1 MTDYKISVGE
11 LAQFWRRGDINF
23 RFTGRSTAIEGIRGH
38 QAIQRKRGDEY
49 VSEKP
54 VSIDLLRGGFSIR
67 IQGRVDG
74 FIPVSTPPLVEE
86 IKTLRVDVSDLP
98 SAIRETH
105 LAQLKIYA
113 HIISVNEKIP
123 FLGVRL
129 CYLNLDDE
137 RESWVEEQYSQ
148 GALASFF
155 EVTLARYTDWLT
167 SEKAWRA
174 VRDESISKSA
184 FPHGEY
190 RSGQRDMAVAAYR
203 SLAQGQ
209 QIVMQAPT
217 GIGKTMATVFPAV
230 KVLPESAF
238 SKVFYLSAK
247 TSGKS
252 VAEKTIY
259 ELDRAGFR
267 LRSVTLTAK
276 EKICFSPGVPC
287 DPEHC
292 NYARGYF
299 DRLGDCMKDAL
310 DGHSLFTRELV
321 EQIAREN
328 VLCPF
333 ELSLDLSR
341 SADLIVCDYNYVFDP
356 AVYLRR
362 FFEDSIGK
370 YALLVDEAHNLVDR
384 GRDMFSAELMK
395 SSFLK
400 LRRTMLK
407 KFRWLQH
414 DWRRLTER
422 SSLCAGSPR
431 MN

>member
-1 MTDYKISVGE
+1 VTDYKISVGE

-155 EVTLARYTDWLT
+155 EVTLA
-167 SEKAWRA
+167 
-174 VRDESISKSA
+174 
-184 FPHGEY
+184 
-190 RSGQRDMAVAAYR
+190 
-203 SLAQGQ
+203 
-209 QIVMQAPT
+209 
-217 GIGKTMATVFPAV
+217 
-230 KVLPESAF
+230 
-238 SKVFYLSAK
+238 
-247 TSGKS
+247 
-252 VAEKTIY
+252 
-259 ELDRAGFR
+259 
-267 LRSVTLTAK
+267 
-276 EKICFSPGVPC
+276 
-287 DPEHC
+287 
-292 NYARGYF
+292 
-299 DRLGDCMKDAL
+299 
-310 DGHSLFTRELV
+310 
-321 EQIAREN
+321 
-328 VLCPF
+328 
-333 ELSLDLSR
+333 
-341 SADLIVCDYNYVFDP
+341 
-356 AVYLRR
+356 
-362 FFEDSIGK
+362 
-370 YALLVDEAHNLVDR
+370 
-384 GRDMFSAELMK
+384 
-395 SSFLK
+395 
-400 LRRTMLK
+400 
-407 KFRWLQH
+407 
-414 DWRRLTER
+414 
-422 SSLCAGSPR
+422 
-431 MN
+431 